1 MTPDTSLQILG
12 ELRTIKW
19 LLIAVLLMGVFLV
32 YIAIRASARF
42 IASAGNLKENLEY
55 QRFQRE
61 AEGMLQRGAYEMVI
75 AETKRR
81 LESYPSD
88 TYAHYYLAQALFH
101 TDKFHES
108 RRAFE
113 KVAEL
118 TPTWQASVD
127 AWLQRLEERIRD
139 AAPKV
144 VK

>member
-1 MTPDTSLQILG
+1 MTPYLSPEILA

-19 LLIAVLLMGVFLV
+19 LLVAVLLVGAFFV
-32 YIAIRASARF
+32 YLAIRAGARF
-42 IASAGNLKENLEY
+42 VAGMGNLKENLEY
-55 QRFQRE
+55 QRFQRD

-75 AETKRR
+75 GEVNRR

-101 TDKFHES
+101 TNKSHEA

-127 AWLQRLEERIRD
+127 VWIQRLEERLRD